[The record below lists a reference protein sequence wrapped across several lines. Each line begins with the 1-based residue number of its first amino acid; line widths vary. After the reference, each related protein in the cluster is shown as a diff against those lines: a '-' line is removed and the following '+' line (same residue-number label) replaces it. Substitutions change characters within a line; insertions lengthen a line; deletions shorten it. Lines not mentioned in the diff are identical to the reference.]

1 MSCVSE
7 CTVWPPYCTLTYTG
21 HFICALNT
29 FVTIFISPSLLYTQ
43 RLFTKA
49 YTDFC
54 KRHIAGFLVGLDTT
68 EKLVQVSSRIIVL
81 PKILQRV
88 FQKRLCTELYHS
100 IIRST
105 AKMYSMIRQVA
116 VRNPSK
122 KRTPFSRQV
131 VM

>member
-1 MSCVSE
+1 VYR
-7 CTVWPPYCTLTYTG
+7 TAAIRYTHLHRTFYLCIK
-21 HFICALNT
+21 HFCNNIH
-29 FVTIFISPSLLYTQ
+29 VYSPSLLYTQ
-43 RLFTKA
+43 RLFTET

-68 EKLVQVSSRIIVL
+68 EKLVLVSSRVIVL

-122 KRTPFSRQV
+122 KRTSFSRQV